1 MAKEEKKAPKLRFNG
16 YTNDWEQVK
25 LGDVAE
31 ITPGGTPSKNI
42 SDYWYPKEIP
52 WLSSGEI

>member
-31 ITPGGTPSKNI
+31 ITPGGTPSK
-42 SDYWYPKEIP
+42 
-52 WLSSGEI
+52 